1 MTIHSYDINDLQ
13 GNMVEIQWYCSE
25 SCYRLDGHTGDG
37 YEPMGGVSEK
47 CTFCR
52 YCNKFVLQGRK
63 CEILNKCGENCEQA
77 RNPI

>member
-47 CTFCR
+47 
-52 YCNKFVLQGRK
+52 
-63 CEILNKCGENCEQA
+63 
-77 RNPI
+77 